1 MLRNYSR
8 IVAALGVIFP
18 ILLAIVGITY
28 AVKLESFLTFAYF
41 AVPAAVLCVILES
54 YSTLLETTAENQ
66 ESIKQLVST
75 AKNNEREA
83 IGRNS
88 SSSRPAAAEFIAVDI
103 ESNASK
109 QRQNR
114 RSIYADPKNP
124 HILICPNCK
133 ARQSDSNSSCYQ
145 CCTPLR

>member
-1 MLRNYSR
+1 M
-8 IVAALGVIFP
+8 
-18 ILLAIVGITY
+18 
-28 AVKLESFLTFAYF
+28 KLESFLAFVYF
-41 AVPAAVLCVILES
+41 AVPATVLCVILES

-88 SSSRPAAAEFIAVDI
+88 SSSRPAAAEFIAVNI

-133 ARQSDSNSSCYQ
+133 ARQSDSNSFCYQ
-145 CCTPLR
+145 CFTPLR